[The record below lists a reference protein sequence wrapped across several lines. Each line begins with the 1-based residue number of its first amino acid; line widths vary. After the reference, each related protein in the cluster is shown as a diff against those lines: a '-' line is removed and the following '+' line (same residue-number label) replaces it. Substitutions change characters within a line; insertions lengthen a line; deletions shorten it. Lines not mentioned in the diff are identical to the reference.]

1 MEEVRIGFLLK
12 SITDKLHARAD
23 ATLKAKGLTLAQCR
37 VLAFLNGHDG
47 QATQKEIEIYL
58 DVSHPTVVGLVSR
71 MEQNGFVTYCPD
83 SRDKRNK
90 LVTLTEKA
98 HAVGRELKTF
108 IPRNEAHM
116 VRMLTKDE
124 VKQLSAL
131 LQKIY
136 DGLEKHDPA
145 DPNPKHER
153 RENHD

>member
-23 ATLKAKGLTLAQCR
+23 ADLKAKGLTLAQCR
-37 VLAFLNGHDG
+37 VLAFLHRKEG
-47 QATQKEIEIYL
+47 QATQKEIEVFL

-71 MEQNGFVTYCPD
+71 MEQNGFVTYRTD

-98 HAVGRELKTF
+98 HAVGREIESF

-124 VKQLSAL
+124 VLQLNTL

-136 DGLEKHDPA
+136 DGLDEHDSA
-145 DPNPKHER
+145 DPNPKQER
-153 RENHD
+153 RENHA

>member
-1 MEEVRIGFLLK
+1 MQELHIGFLLK

-37 VLAFLNGHDG
+37 VLAFLNGHG
-47 QATQKEIEIYL
+47 GPATQKEVEIYL
-58 DVSHPTVVGLVSR
+58 EVSHPTGGGLVSP

-83 SRDKRNK
+83 PSDKRNK
-90 LVTLTEKA
+90 LGPLTQKA
-98 HAVGRELKTF
+98 PVLGPELKTF

-136 DGLEKHDPA
+136 DGLEEHDPA

>member
-1 MEEVRIGFLLK
+1 MQELHIGFLLK
-12 SITDKLHARAD
+12 SITDKLYARAD
-23 ATLKAKGLTLAQCR
+23 ADLKAKGLTMAQCR

-47 QATQKEIEIYL
+47 QATQKEIEVYL
-58 DVSHPTVVGLVSR
+58 DVSHPTVVGLVAR

-83 SRDKRNK
+83 PSDKRNK

-98 HAVGRELKTF
+98 HIVGRELKTF

-124 VKQLSAL
+124 VRQLSAL

-136 DGLEKHDPA
+136 DGLDEHDFDSPKS
-145 DPNPKHER
+145 KHER